1 MPRSRSLLKL
11 PWRSGNLLLADGPDP
26 ATGFSVDLTNC
37 DREPIHVLGKVQ
49 PFGFLIALTA
59 DWLVSRVSGNS
70 EAFIG
75 QPPKALLGLPI
86 SAVFTGDAIHSLR
99 NRITLLRGPD
109 SVERI
114 FSLALTEGGPLF
126 DVAVHFSGP
135 LVVIEAEA
143 ASHDEVEASSTV
155 RSMVARLG
163 QADSLAAFL
172 RDGARQVRALTGF
185 DRVMVYRFA
194 DTGDGEVVAE
204 ALRPGIDSFYGLHY
218 PASDIPAQARALYLR
233 NIFRVIADVEADPIP
248 VIPAL
253 DPTGVALDM
262 SLCLTRAVSPIHI
275 EYLRNMGVRA
285 SLSISIVVDGK
296 LWGLF
301 ACHHYS
307 PRLPTFAQR
316 SAAELFG
323 QIFSMMLESRERA
336 ETAEYEGKARQVADR
351 LLSAVAQDHDLMSN
365 ARWLGDVIFDTIP
378 ADGVGV
384 YIDGHMT
391 FSGLTPDAPSFA
403 AIVTMLNQVAASQ
416 IYTTNALSRVM
427 PEAVHFADRTSGL
440 LAIPLSRRP
449 RDYVVLFR
457 AEQLRAVRWAGK
469 PGKDMEYGPNG
480 PRLSPRKSF
489 EEWSELVKGI
499 ALAFTPAQIRVAE
512 ALRTALLEV
521 VLRLSDSVDQER
533 QRAHEK
539 QELLI
544 AELNHRV
551 RNILSLIRGLLSQ
564 TRDSARSVDEFIGTL
579 ESRVHAL
586 ARAHDQITADRW
598 APARLHDLIEV
609 EAGAY
614 LGERSDRVRLE
625 GPNVLLTPGCFTVLA
640 LVIHEMLTNAAK
652 YGALSDNGT
661 VSIIWRVDE
670 DGSLL
675 IDWTECGG
683 PPVVAPTRRGFGS
696 TVIER
701 SIPYD
706 LEGHAEINYRL
717 AGIEAHF
724 CIPSRHVVS
733 ELAETIDRDLA
744 KPAMPATPG
753 LLKGRNVLL
762 VEDNMI
768 IAMDGEDALR
778 DLGAEVSTAAS
789 VGRAREAIALQA
801 LDMAVLDFNLG
812 HESSMPVAD
821 LLAERGIP
829 FIFATGYGDGLELP
843 PRFKHVTLLK
853 KPYSGATL
861 AQALGA
867 FVDSGA

>member
-1 MPRSRSLLKL
+1 MVDRNGQQP
-11 PWRSGNLLLADGPDP
+11 
-26 ATGFSVDLTNC
+26 GFAVDLTNC
-37 DREPIHVLGKVQ
+37 DREPIHVLGAVQ

-59 DWLVSRVSGNS
+59 DWLVSRVSANS
-70 EAFIG
+70 AQFIG
-75 QPPKALLGLPI
+75 LSPDDMLGRPI
-86 SAVFTGDAIHSLR
+86 ADLFDGEAIHALR

-109 SVERI
+109 SVERL
-114 FSLALTEGGPLF
+114 FSIPLMTGGPSF

-135 LVVIEAEA
+135 LVVVEAEP
-143 ASHDEVEASSTV
+143 ASHDEMEASSTV
-155 RSMVARLG
+155 RSMVSRLA
-163 QADSLAAFL
+163 QADNMTAFL

-194 DTGDGEVVAE
+194 DGGDGEVVAE
-204 ALRPGIDSFYGLHY
+204 ALKPGVDSFFGLHY

-233 NIFRVIADVEADPIP
+233 NIFRVIADVQAPP
-248 VIPAL
+248 VPVVPQL
-253 DPTGVALDM
+253 DPTGAALDM

-275 EYLRNMGVRA
+275 EYLGNMGVGA
-285 SLSISIVVDGK
+285 SLSISIIVEGK

-301 ACHHYS
+301 ACHHYA

-323 QIFSMMLESRERA
+323 QIFSMMLESRERV
-336 ETAEYEGKARQVADR
+336 ETAAYEGKARQVADR
-351 LLSAVAQDHDLMSN
+351 LLSAVAQDHDLLTN
-365 ARWLGDVIFDTIP
+365 ARWLGDIIFDTIP

-384 YIDGHMT
+384 YIDGQMT
-391 FSGLTPDAPSFA
+391 FSGLAPDAPAFA
-403 AIVTMLNQVAASQ
+403 AIVSMLNRVAAGQ
-416 IYTTNALSRVM
+416 VYTTDSLSSVM
-427 PEAVHFADRTSGL
+427 PEAAAYADRVSGV

-457 AEQLRAVRWAGK
+457 AEQLRSVRWAGN
-469 PGKDMEYGPNG
+469 PEKDIEYGPNG
-480 PRLSPRKSF
+480 PRLTPRKSF
-489 EEWSELVKGI
+489 ESWSELVKGV
-499 ALAFTPAQIRVAE
+499 ALPFTPAELRVAE

-521 VLRLSDSVDQER
+521 ILRMSDSADAER

-551 RNILSLIRGLLSQ
+551 RNILSLIRALLSQ

-598 APARLHDLIEV
+598 SPARLYDLIEV
-609 EAGAY
+609 ESGAY
-614 LGERSDRVRLE
+614 LGERSDRVRLT

-652 YGALSDNGT
+652 YGALSDSGS
-661 VSIIWRVDE
+661 VAIDWRVDE

-675 IDWTECGG
+675 IDWTESGG

-706 LEGHAEINYRL
+706 LGGQAEINYRL

-724 CIPSRHVVS
+724 CIPSAHVVS
-733 ELAETIDRDLA
+733 VLPDAAGTERG
-744 KPAMPATPG
+744 KPAPAVAPG

-778 DLGAEVSTAAS
+778 DLGAEVMTAAS
-789 VGRAREAIALQA
+789 VGRAHEAIAIKPV
-801 LDMAVLDFNLG
+801 DIAVLDFNLG
-812 HESSMPVAD
+812 AETSLPVAD

-829 FIFATGYGDGLELP
+829 FLFATGYGDGLELP
-843 PRFKHVTLLK
+843 SRFADVTLVK
-853 KPYSGATL
+853 KPYNGATL
-861 AQALGA
+861 AQALAPVIAAGR
-867 FVDSGA
+867 

>member
-1 MPRSRSLLKL
+1 M
-11 PWRSGNLLLADGPDP
+11 ADVDG
-26 ATGFSVDLTNC
+26 ATGFAVDLTNC
-37 DREPIHVLGKVQ
+37 DREPIHVLGTIQ

-59 DWLVSRVSGNS
+59 DWLVSRVSANS
-70 EAFIG
+70 AAFIG
-75 QPPKALLGLPI
+75 HEPDSLLGRPI
-86 SAVFTGDAIHSLR
+86 SAVFSADAIHMLR

-114 FSLALTEGGPLF
+114 FSLALMDGGPAF
-126 DVAVHFSGP
+126 DIAVHFSGQ
-135 LVVIEAEA
+135 LVVIEGEP
-143 ASHDEVEASSTV
+143 ASHDEMEASSIV
-155 RSMVARLG
+155 RSMVSRLAQVEG
-163 QADSLAAFL
+163 MAPFL

-194 DTGDGEVVAE
+194 EGGDGEVVAE
-204 ALRPGIDSFYGLHY
+204 ALRSGVDSFYGLHY
-218 PASDIPAQARALYLR
+218 PASDIPVQARALYLR
-233 NIFRVIADVEADPIP
+233 NIFRVIADVKAVP
-248 VIPAL
+248 VPVVPAL
-253 DPTGVALDM
+253 DPTGAALDM

-275 EYLRNMGVRA
+275 EYLGNMGVGA
-285 SLSISIVVDGK
+285 SLSISIIVEGK

-301 ACHHYS
+301 ACHHYA

-336 ETAEYEGKARQVADR
+336 ETATYEGKARQVADR
-351 LLSAVAQDHDLMSN
+351 LMAAVAQDHDLLSN
-365 ARWLGDVIFDTIP
+365 ARWLGDIIFDTIP
-378 ADGVGV
+378 ADGVGI
-384 YIDGHMT
+384 YIDGQMT
-391 FSGLTPDAPSFA
+391 FSGLTPDPAAFS
-403 AIVTMLNQVAASQ
+403 AIVTMLNRVAASQ
-416 IYTTNALSRVM
+416 IYTTDNLS
-427 PEAVHFADRTSGL
+427 AVLPGAADYADRAAGL

-457 AEQLRAVRWAGK
+457 AEQLRSVRWAGQQDK
-469 PGKDMEYGPNG
+469 HIEYGPNG
-480 PRLSPRKSF
+480 PRLTPRKSF
-489 EEWSELVKGI
+489 ESWSQLVKGL
-499 ALAFTPAQIRVAE
+499 ALPFAPAELRVAE

-521 VLRLSDSVDQER
+521 VLRLSDSADQER
-533 QRAHEK
+533 QRANEK

-564 TRDSARSVDEFIGTL
+564 TRDSAATVEEFIGTL

-598 APARLHDLIEV
+598 SPARLYDLIEV

-614 LGERSDRVRLE
+614 LGERRDRVQLS
-625 GPNVLLTPGCFTVLA
+625 GPNVLLTPGCFTVMA

-652 YGALSDNGT
+652 YGALSDSGT
-661 VSIIWRVDE
+661 VTIDWRVDE

-675 IDWTECGG
+675 LDWTESGG
-683 PPVVAPTRRGFGS
+683 PAVVAPTRRGFGS

-724 CIPSRHVVS
+724 CIPSRHIVS
-733 ELAETIDRDLA
+733 VLPEAVSRDRA
-744 KPAMPATPG
+744 KPVPAVTPG
-753 LLKGRNVLL
+753 LLRGRNVLL

-778 DLGAEVSTAAS
+778 DLGAEVSTVAS
-789 VGRAREAIALQA
+789 VGRAQEAITVQSIDL
-801 LDMAVLDFNLG
+801 AVLDFNLG
-812 HESSMPVAD
+812 HETSLPVAD
-821 LLAERGIP
+821 LLTQKGIP
-829 FIFATGYGDGLELP
+829 FLFATGYGDGLELP
-843 PRFKHVTLLK
+843 ERFAHIVLVK
-853 KPYSGATL
+853 KPYSGTTL
-861 AQALGA
+861 AQALGPIIA
-867 FVDSGA
+867 PAD

>member
-1 MPRSRSLLKL
+1 V
-11 PWRSGNLLLADGPDP
+11 ADREGSD
-26 ATGFSVDLTNC
+26 TGFAVDLTNC
-37 DREPIHVLGKVQ
+37 DREPIHVLGTVQ

-59 DWLVSRVSGNS
+59 DWLVSRVSTNS
-70 EAFIG
+70 AQFIG
-75 QPPKALLGLPI
+75 LTPDDMLGKPIHTLLD
-86 SAVFTGDAIHSLR
+86 GDAIHAMR

-109 SVERI
+109 SVERL
-114 FSLALTEGGPLF
+114 FSIPLIAGGPAF

-135 LVVIEAEA
+135 LVVVEAEP
-143 ASHDEVEASSTV
+143 ASHDEMEASSTV
-155 RSMVARLG
+155 RSMVARLA
-163 QADSLAAFL
+163 QADSMTAFL

-194 DTGDGEVVAE
+194 DGGDGEVVAE
-204 ALRPGIDSFYGLHY
+204 ALKPGIESFFGLHY
-218 PASDIPAQARALYLR
+218 PASDIPAQARTLYLR
-233 NIFRVIADVEADPIP
+233 NIFRVIADVKAPP
-248 VIPAL
+248 VPVVPAL
-253 DPTGVALDM
+253 DPNGAAFDM

-275 EYLRNMGVRA
+275 EYLGNMGVGA
-285 SLSISIVVDGK
+285 SLSISIIVEGK

-301 ACHHYS
+301 ACHHYA

-323 QIFSMMLESRERA
+323 QIFSMMLESRERG
-336 ETAEYEGKARQVADR
+336 ETAAYEGKARQVADR
-351 LLSAVAQDHDLMSN
+351 LMSAVAQDHDLLSN
-365 ARWLGDVIFDTIP
+365 ARWLGDIIFDTIP

-384 YIDGHMT
+384 YIDGQMT
-391 FSGLTPDAPSFA
+391 FSGLAPDAAAFS
-403 AIVTMLNQVAASQ
+403 AIVSMMNRVAASQ
-416 IYTTNALSRVM
+416 VYTTDHLSGVL
-427 PEAVHFADRTSGL
+427 PEAAAYADRVSGV

-457 AEQLRAVRWAGK
+457 AEQLRSVRWAGK
-469 PGKDMEYGPNG
+469 PEKDIDYGPNG
-480 PRLSPRKSF
+480 PRLTPRKSF
-489 EEWSELVKGI
+489 EAWSQLVQGTALPFAPAEL
-499 ALAFTPAQIRVAE
+499 RVAE

-521 VLRLSDSVDQER
+521 ILRLSDSADAER

-551 RNILSLIRGLLSQ
+551 RNILALIRGLLSQ

-579 ESRVHAL
+579 ESRIHAL

-598 APARLHDLIEV
+598 SPARLYDLIEV
-609 EAGAY
+609 ESGAY
-614 LGERSDRVRLE
+614 LGERRDKVQLS

-652 YGALSDNGT
+652 YGALSDSGT
-661 VSIIWRVDE
+661 VRIDWRVDE

-675 IDWTECGG
+675 IDWTESGG
-683 PPVVAPTRRGFGS
+683 PAVVAPTRRGFGS
-696 TVIER
+696 TVVER

-706 LEGHAEINYRL
+706 LGGHAEINYKL

-724 CIPSRHVVS
+724 CIPSVHVVS
-733 ELAETIDRDLA
+733 VLPDVIGTDRVQPIA
-744 KPAMPATPG
+744 PVAPG

-778 DLGAEVSTAAS
+778 DLGADVTTAAS
-789 VGRAREAIALQA
+789 VGRASEAMAIQPIDL
-801 LDMAVLDFNLG
+801 AVLDFNLG
-812 HESSMPVAD
+812 TETSLPVAD
-821 LLAERGIP
+821 LLMERGIP
-829 FIFATGYGDGLELP
+829 FIFATGYGDGLEVP
-843 PRFKHVTLLK
+843 IRFADVILLK

-861 AQALGA
+861 AQALTQVIDTA
-867 FVDSGA
+867 P

>member
-1 MPRSRSLLKL
+1 MADDHAQ
-11 PWRSGNLLLADGPDP
+11 ADGF
-26 ATGFSVDLTNC
+26 AVDLTNC
-37 DREPIHVLGKVQ
+37 DREPIHVLGSVQ
-49 PFGFLIALTA
+49 SFGFLIALTA
-59 DWLVSRVSGNS
+59 DWLVSRASANC

-75 QPPKALLGLPI
+75 RTPDMLLGQPV
-86 SAVFTGDAIHSLR
+86 SAIFSAEAIHTMR

-114 FSLALTEGGPLF
+114 FSLQLMEDGPAF

-135 LVVIEAEA
+135 LVVIEGEP
-143 ASHDEVEASSTV
+143 ASHDEMEASSTV
-155 RSMVARLG
+155 RSMVARLA
-163 QADSLAAFL
+163 QADGMTAFL

-185 DRVMVYRFA
+185 DRVMVYRFN
-194 DTGDGEVVAE
+194 DGGDGEVVAE
-204 ALRPGIDSFYGLHY
+204 ALRPGIDSFFGLHY

-233 NIFRVIADVEADPIP
+233 NIFRVIADVRAAP
-248 VIPAL
+248 VPVVPQL
-253 DPTGVALDM
+253 DPTGAALDM

-275 EYLRNMGVRA
+275 EYLGNMGVGA
-285 SLSISIVVDGK
+285 SLSISIIVEGK

-301 ACHHYS
+301 ACHHYA

-336 ETAEYEGKARQVADR
+336 QTAEYEGKARQVADR
-351 LLSAVAQDHDLMSN
+351 LLSAVAQDHDLLTN
-365 ARWLGDVIFDTIP
+365 ARWLGDIIFDTIP

-391 FSGLTPDAPSFA
+391 FSGLAPDALAFS
-403 AIVTMLNQVAASQ
+403 AIVTMLNRVAASQ
-416 IYTTNALSRVM
+416 IYTTDSLSSVL
-427 PEAVHFADRTSGL
+427 PEAAVYADRVSGI

-457 AEQLRAVRWAGK
+457 AEQLRSVRWAGNPEK
-469 PGKDMEYGPNG
+469 EIEYGPNG
-480 PRLSPRKSF
+480 PRLTPRKSF
-489 EEWSELVKGI
+489 ESWSELVKGV
-499 ALAFTPAQIRVAE
+499 ALPFLPAELRVAE

-521 VLRLSDSVDQER
+521 ILRMSDSADQER

-598 APARLHDLIEV
+598 SPARLYDLIEV

-614 LGERSDRVRLE
+614 LGVRSDRVKLT

-661 VSIIWRVDE
+661 VAITWRIDG

-675 IDWTECGG
+675 IDWTESGG
-683 PPVVAPTRRGFGS
+683 PSVVAPTRRGFGS

-706 LEGHAEINYRL
+706 LGGHAEIYYRL

-733 ELAETIDRDLA
+733 VLPDAVERERT
-744 KPAMPATPG
+744 KPAVAATPG

-778 DLGAEVSTAAS
+778 DLGAEVLTAAS
-789 VGRAREAIALQA
+789 VGRAREAIDISDVDL
-801 LDMAVLDFNLG
+801 AVLDFNLG
-812 HESSMPVAD
+812 HETSLPVAD
-821 LLAERGIP
+821 MLAERGIP
-829 FIFATGYGDGLELP
+829 FLFATGYGDGLELP
-843 PRFKHVTLLK
+843 DRYDGVTLLK

-861 AQALGA
+861 AQALGP
-867 FVDSGA
+867 VVLPEG

>member
-1 MPRSRSLLKL
+1 MAEDDG
-11 PWRSGNLLLADGPDP
+11 SGFA
-26 ATGFSVDLTNC
+26 VDLTNC
-37 DREPIHVLGKVQ
+37 DREPIHVLGTIQ

-59 DWLVSRVSGNS
+59 DWLVARVSANS
-70 EAFIG
+70 ADYIG
-75 QPPKALLGLPI
+75 LPPEALLGKPI
-86 SAVFTGDAIHSLR
+86 AAIMSNEALHSLR

-109 SVERI
+109 AVERL
-114 FSLALTEGGPLF
+114 FSLQLLEGGPLF
-126 DVAVHFSGP
+126 DVAVHFSGA
-135 LVVIEAEA
+135 LVVIEAER
-143 ASHDEVEASSTV
+143 ASQDEMEASSTV
-155 RSMVARLG
+155 RSMVSRLA
-163 QADSLAAFL
+163 QTDSMAAFL
-172 RDGARQVRALTGF
+172 RDGARQVRALTWF

-194 DTGDGEVVAE
+194 QGGDGEVVAE
-204 ALRPGIDSFYGLHY
+204 ALRPGIESFFGLHY
-218 PASDIPAQARALYLR
+218 PASDIPQQARALYLR
-233 NIFRVIADVEADPIP
+233 NIFRVIADVDAPP
-248 VIPAL
+248 VPVVPQL
-253 DPTGVALDM
+253 DPAGAALDM

-275 EYLRNMGVRA
+275 EYLRNMGVGA
-285 SLSISIVVDGK
+285 SLSISIIVQGK

-301 ACHHYS
+301 ACHHYA

-336 ETAEYEGKARQVADR
+336 ETADYEGKARQVADR
-351 LLSAVAQDHDLMSN
+351 LLAAVAQDSELLHN
-365 ARWLGDVIFDTIP
+365 AGWLGDIIFDTIP

-384 YIDGHMT
+384 YIDGQMT
-391 FSGLTPDAPSFA
+391 LSGLTPDETAFA
-403 AIVTMLNQVAASQ
+403 AIVNMMNRVAASQ
-416 IYTTNALSRVM
+416 VYTTDCLSGIL
-427 PEAVHFADRTSGL
+427 PDAAAYADRAAGV

-449 RDYVVLFR
+449 RDYVLLFR
-457 AEQLRAVRWAGK
+457 AEQLRAVRWAGQQDK
-469 PGKDMEYGPNG
+469 HVEEGPDG

-489 EEWSELVKGI
+489 AAWSQLVKGT
-499 ALAFTPAQIRVAE
+499 AVPFSPAELRVAE

-521 VLRLSDSVDQER
+521 VLRLSDSVDAER

-564 TRDSARSVDEFIGTL
+564 TRDSARSVEEFIGTL
-579 ESRVHAL
+579 ESRIHAL

-598 APARLHDLIEV
+598 SPARLYDLIEV

-614 LGERSDRVRLE
+614 LGEKRDRVQLS
-625 GPNVLLTPGCFTVLA
+625 GPNVLLTPGCFTVMA

-652 YGALSDNGT
+652 YGALSDSGT
-661 VSIIWRVDE
+661 VTIAWRVDE

-675 IDWTECGG
+675 LDWTESGG
-683 PPVVAPTRRGFGS
+683 PAVVAPTRRGFGS

-706 LEGHAEINYRL
+706 LGGDAEINYRL

-724 CIPSRHVVS
+724 CIPSRHVVAV
-733 ELAETIDRDLA
+733 LPDLIEGERVKA
-744 KPAMPATPG
+744 VAVAMPG
-753 LLKGRNVLL
+753 LLNDRHVLL

-778 DLGAEVSTAAS
+778 DLGAEVLTAAS
-789 VGRAREAIALQA
+789 VGRAREAIALGPVD
-801 LDMAVLDFNLG
+801 LAVLDFNLG
-812 HESSMPVAD
+812 SETSLPVAD
-821 LLAERGIP
+821 LLAERGVP

-843 PRFKHVTLLK
+843 ARFEHIALVK

-861 AQALGA
+861 AQALAPLIDG
-867 FVDSGA
+867 